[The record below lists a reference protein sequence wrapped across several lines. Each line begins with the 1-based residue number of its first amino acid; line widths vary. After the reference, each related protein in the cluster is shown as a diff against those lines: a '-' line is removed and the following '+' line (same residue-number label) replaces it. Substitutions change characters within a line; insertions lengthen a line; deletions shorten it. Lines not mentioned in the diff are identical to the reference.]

1 MVDGLK
7 LRTRMNKQIKIGDSQ
22 FTFVLRHRWEKGS
35 KSILDNYDANKLRK
49 ELSLGVY
56 FKKDKVVGRVKKGSD
71 KGETVKNT
79 FNVDNMVNDYYVG
92 LNLIVC
98 KFWVNFSFKP
108 TFGSNYKD

>member
-1 MVDGLK
+1 MSSK
-7 LRTRMNKQIKIGDSQ
+7 KIKIGGSQ

-35 KSILDNYDANKLRK
+35 KSILDDYDANKLRK

-56 FKKDKVVGRVKKGSD
+56 FKKDKVVGVVKKGSD
-71 KGETVKNT
+71 NSETVKYT

-98 KFWVNFSFKP
+98 KIWVNFTFKP